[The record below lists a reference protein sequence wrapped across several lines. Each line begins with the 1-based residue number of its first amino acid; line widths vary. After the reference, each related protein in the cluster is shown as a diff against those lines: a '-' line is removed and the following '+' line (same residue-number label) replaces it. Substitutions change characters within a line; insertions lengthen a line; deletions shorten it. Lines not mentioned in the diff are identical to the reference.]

1 MTAVLAE
8 IFARQCTD
16 HAGSVAIG
24 SAKEQLTY
32 RELAERTAD
41 VAQVLWNAGGTA
53 ARVAIYSGNSP
64 DYVTAHLAVL
74 RAGAVPFLM
83 DPAWGH
89 AEMSAMI
96 TRCGLTAVAHDRPLP
111 SGIRVVRTTPLTGS
125 IDFTLLP
132 SHDAAPDL
140 LGDTEVCRFTS
151 GSTGRPNCIE
161 FSGSAVANAA
171 RAWVAGTSM
180 EQTDR
185 VLCFAGLYN
194 GLAFNTSLLPVFLA
208 GASLWLPSGLPTSG
222 QVARFLREIEPT
234 RLTGFPALYDSLLRR
249 DGPVPGLAELRV
261 ALSSAA
267 PLPVSTLIALRE
279 RFGLAVCNYY
289 GIAETGPLTF
299 DPDPRADAGLGYPL
313 PGVEFAAPE
322 AGRQDLRVRSS
333 SQGSR
338 YLNVPGGLAAKIDDG
353 YYRTGDVGEFR
364 DGRLFLLGRAETIN
378 IGGRKVDAAEIRTVL
393 LGCTGVEDAV
403 VYAEDKANGDP
414 AIVAAVGGP
423 AAPPPAELRSRC
435 ASSLAAYKVPERVHV
450 FDALPRTPLGKLR
463 MTELRGLI
471 TARRSEPVPEHRKV
485 D

>member
-1 MTAVLAE
+1 MTPVLDE
-8 IFARQCTD
+8 IFARQCAE

-24 SAKEQLTY
+24 SARQQLTY
-32 RELAERTAD
+32 GELATRIAE
-41 VAQVLWNAGGTA
+41 VAPVLRNAAGTA
-53 ARVAIYSGNSP
+53 ARVAIYAGNSP
-64 DYVTAHLAVL
+64 GYVTAYLAVL

-96 TRCGLTAVAHDRPLP
+96 THCGLTAIAHDRPLP
-111 SGIRVVRTTPLTGS
+111 DGIRAVSTGPLTGA
-125 IDFTLLP
+125 IGLTLLP
-132 SHDAAPDL
+132 GPDGAPEM

-171 RAWVAGTSM
+171 RAWVGGTSM
-180 EQTDR
+180 ARTDR

-208 GASLWLPSGLPTSG
+208 GASLWLPTGLPTSG
-222 QVARFLREIEPT
+222 QVARFLREIAPT
-234 RLTGFPALYDSLLRR
+234 WLTGFPALYDSLLRR
-249 DGPVPGLAELRV
+249 EGPVPGLADLRV

-267 PLPVSTLIALRE
+267 PLPVPTLAALRE

-313 PGVEFAAPE
+313 PGVEFAAPSS
-322 AGRQDLRVRSS
+322 GRHDLRVRSS

-338 YLNVPGGLAAKIDDG
+338 YLNVPGGLAAKLDEDG
-353 YYRTGDVGEFR
+353 YYRSGDVGEFR

-378 IGGRKVDAAEIRTVL
+378 IGGRKVDAAEIRAVL
-393 LGCTGVEDAV
+393 LGCAGVEDAV
-403 VYAEDKANGDP
+403 VYAEDKENGDP
-414 AIVAAVGGP
+414 AIVAAVAGP
-423 AAPPPAELRSRC
+423 GAPAPAELRSRC
-435 ASSLAAYKVPERVHV
+435 ASSLAAYKVPELVHV

-471 TARRSEPVPEHRKV
+471 TARRQPVPEHRKV